1 MKLKALLL
9 LVLTALLPLAAPRT
23 AEAHADVSFDYFYDA
38 LLPYGEW
45 IEVDGYGFCWRPIEV
60 DADWVPYSD
69 GYWAFTD
76 AGWTWV
82 GYEEF
87 AGIVYHYGRWILV
100 EKAGWCWV
108 PDYEWGPAWVSWRH
122 SEEYV
127 GWAPLPPRAY
137 WQPEIGISTWADTAY
152 GIGPGY
158 YSFCRVRDFGAP
170 VLRMVIVNRARNVT
184 IIRTTVNITNIT
196 YNTYGAVPVIYNG
209 GLSYALMSG
218 RSERPIP
225 ALKLVRHT
233 QFDRPDFRR
242 GPGGFSPN
250 ARTVGNQLIVNA
262 PIVAP
267 PAQPA
272 FLKDKVK
279 HVFAADKVR
288 DGWAGVKDTKER
300 TELRQRF
307 QRETKGLTPYT
318 APARAVAAS
327 DLKAVPA
334 QADPTAVS
342 PVFTGKGPRGK
353 GERQPPVITD
363 APVAPVQP
371 ANPVAETTQPVRD
384 GGRPRKAGD
393 VSNDTVQPP
402 DPRTTTR
409 VERTKD
415 GGATVP
421 PAVTGS
427 PLKPFISATEP
438 EQPRKGPG
446 LTANPPVVV
455 PQAVEKV
462 APVLPPTVGA
472 VPVEPREGRGPK
484 PMQEG
489 TVGGFRPRE
498 EGQPAITREGRPA
511 KPPVVSAP
519 EADPAAAKAQ
529 AAAAAAENA
538 AQEQAKIRQQQ
549 MAGEKQRAAQAAA
562 TAAEQDKAGEE
573 RIARQRQAEAD
584 AAMIRQ
590 KQTEEAAGAAET
602 KGKMQ
607 QQQQRAAQ
615 AEREKEQ
622 ADQERMAR
630 QRDAEA
636 NAAAQQKQL
645 ELQRQAEAAKQ
656 GESKREQMEAQQ
668 QEQIAAQR
676 RQAQMEQQRAAQ
688 DAAKQQAA
696 EQARAQQMERQREA
710 QDAAKQQAAEQ
721 ARGQQM
727 ERQREA
733 QEAAKQQAAEQAR
746 GQQMERQRETQDAAN
761 QQAAEQARAQ
771 QMERQRETQ
780 EAAKQQAA
788 EQARA
793 QQMERQREAQEAA
806 KQQAAEQARAQQ
818 MERQR
823 EAQEAAKQQAAEQRR
838 QLQVEQN
845 RAAQEAAKQ
854 QASEQMRQ
862 QQAERQRAGQE
873 AAQQQAEHQ
882 RRAMDAQ
889 RDNAARQQAEAQ
901 RAAQQAAQAAAQAA
915 QATQGQGGEDPRAER
930 GRGKKG
936 KSD

>member
-23 AEAHADVSFDYFYDA
+23 AEARADVSFDYFYDA

-87 AGIVYHYGRWILV
+87 AGIVYHYGRWVLV
-100 EKAGWCWV
+100 ETAGWCWV

-122 SEEYV
+122 SDEYV

-137 WQPEIGISTWADTAY
+137 WQPEIGISVWADTAY
-152 GIGPGY
+152 DIGPAY

-170 VLRMVIVNRARNVT
+170 VLRPVIVNRSRNVT

-196 YNTYGAVPVIYNG
+196 YNTYGDVPVIYNG

-267 PAQPA
+267 PVQPA

-279 HVFAADKVR
+279 RVFAADKVR
-288 DGWAGVKDTKER
+288 DGWAGVKDAKER

-327 DLKAVPA
+327 DLKVVPA

-353 GERQPPVITD
+353 GERQPPVISD
-363 APVAPVQP
+363 ATVAPVQP
-371 ANPVAETTQPVRD
+371 VNPVAETTQPVRD
-384 GGRPRKAGD
+384 GGRPRKVGD

-402 DPRTTTR
+402 DPGTTTR
-409 VERTKD
+409 MERTKD

-438 EQPRKGPG
+438 GQPRKGPG
-446 LTANPPVVV
+446 LSANPPVVV

-462 APVLPPTVGA
+462 APIPPPTVGA
-472 VPVEPREGRGPK
+472 VPVEPREGRDPK
-484 PMQEG
+484 QMNDG

-498 EGQPAITREGRPA
+498 EGQPAIPREGRPA

-538 AQEQAKIRQQQ
+538 AQEQATIRHQK
-549 MAGEKQRAAQAAA
+549 MAEERQRAAKAAA
-562 TAAEQDKAGEE
+562 TAAEQDKAGQE
-573 RIARQRQAEAD
+573 RIARQRQAEAE

-590 KQTEEAAGAAET
+590 KQAEDAAGAAEA
-602 KGKMQ
+602 KGKI

-615 AEREKEQ
+615 AEREKMQ
-622 ADQERMAR
+622 GDQERMAR

-636 NAAAQQKQL
+636 SAAAQQKQL

-656 GESKREQMEAQQ
+656 GESKRHQMEAQQ

-676 RQAQMEQQRAAQ
+676 RQAQMEQQREAQ
-688 DAAKQQAA
+688 EAAKQQAA
-696 EQARAQQMERQREA
+696 EQARAQQMEQQR
-710 QDAAKQQAAEQ
+710 AA
-721 ARGQQM
+721 
-727 ERQREA
+727 
-733 QEAAKQQAAEQAR
+733 
-746 GQQMERQRETQDAAN
+746 
-761 QQAAEQARAQ
+761 
-771 QMERQRETQ
+771 Q

-823 EAQEAAKQQAAEQRR
+823 EAQEAAKQQAAEQARAQQMERQRAGQEAAKQQAAEQRR
-838 QLQVEQN
+838 QLQMEQN

-873 AAQQQAEHQ
+873 AAQQKAEHQ

-915 QATQGQGGEDPRAER
+915 QAAQAPQGQGGEDPRAER

-936 KSD
+936 KGD